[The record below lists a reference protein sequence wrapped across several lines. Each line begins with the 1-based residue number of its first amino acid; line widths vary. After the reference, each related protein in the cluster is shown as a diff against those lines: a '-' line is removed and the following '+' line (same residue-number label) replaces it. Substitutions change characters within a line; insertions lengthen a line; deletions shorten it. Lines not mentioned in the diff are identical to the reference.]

1 MTSLWC
7 LIWENNFFPTS
18 NQFFERNSMLVMIAK
33 MAEGI
38 FPSVNRIIINV
49 NVKRILFSLVECSL
63 MILIFRL
70 IFFDVFVIK
79 IGGFFF
85 LEIVPNL
92 SISSSLMV
100 GLNCMKK
107 WFLFK
112 ILDFWGNDSTS
123 LWLLGHISK
132 CYFSK
137 IFSYFVIGNFAL

>member
-1 MTSLWC
+1 M
-7 LIWENNFFPTS
+7 
-18 NQFFERNSMLVMIAK
+18 ERNSTLVMIAK

-49 NVKRILFSLVECSL
+49 NVRRILFSLVECSL
-63 MILIFRL
+63 MILILRL

-100 GLNCMKK
+100 GLN
-107 WFLFK
+107 
-112 ILDFWGNDSTS
+112 
-123 LWLLGHISK
+123 
-132 CYFSK
+132 
-137 IFSYFVIGNFAL
+137 